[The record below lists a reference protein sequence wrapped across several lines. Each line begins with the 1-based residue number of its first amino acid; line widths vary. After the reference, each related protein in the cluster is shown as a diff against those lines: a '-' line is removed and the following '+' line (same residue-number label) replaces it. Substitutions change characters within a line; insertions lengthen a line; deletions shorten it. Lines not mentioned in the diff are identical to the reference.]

1 MRVEVEIMGLIL
13 LRYGELALKGGN
25 RTLFLR
31 RLRRNLR
38 ACLKAN
44 GLSGEVFSEGARV
57 YVRTE
62 EIDAALAPLSRVFG
76 LVSLSPV
83 TEIPREGVRS
93 DRPPQDELDA
103 IVAECL
109 RQAREAGV
117 RPGVSFRVRSRRAD
131 KTFPW
136 ISPEIDRLAGEA
148 IVDALQGDVDLSN
161 RADVTIGVEVRQER
175 IMVYGHV
182 LPGPGGLPLG
192 IEGRV
197 VALISGGIDSPVA
210 AWLLMKRGCAVIP
223 VHFSQNEAETQKAL
237 DNIDVLRAY
246 AYGWDLRPIVLSH
259 ADAVA
264 PTLKRLAEL
273 GRERWS
279 CLFCKRALVAQACRI
294 AEEMNAHAV
303 VMGDN
308 LGQVASQT
316 LPNLEVVSYGMP
328 KPILRPLIGYDKQE
342 IVSLAQRIGTFEIST
357 RSQEACPFLP
367 NHPITRGSVDDLR
380 ALLDELEGEMGSKRT
395 HNG

>member
-1 MRVEVEIMGLIL
+1 MGLIL
-13 LRYGELALKGGN
+13 LRYGEIALKGGN
-25 RTLFLR
+25 RALFLR

-44 GLSGEVFSEGARV
+44 GISGEVFSEGARV
-57 YVRTE
+57 YVRTGE
-62 EIDAALAPLSRVFG
+62 VDAALAPLSRVFG

-83 TEIPREGVRS
+83 TEIPREGARS
-93 DRPPQDELDA
+93 DRPPEAEMDA
-103 IVAECL
+103 IISECL

-117 RPGVSFRVRSRRAD
+117 KPGVSFRVRSRRAD
-131 KTFPW
+131 KAFPW

-148 IVDALQGDVDLSN
+148 IVRDLQGDVDLSN
-161 RADVTIGVEVRQER
+161 RADVTIGVEVHRER
-175 IMVYGHV
+175 IMVYGRV
-182 LPGPGGLPLG
+182 IPGPGGLPLG

-210 AWLLMKRGCAVIP
+210 AWLLMKRGCAIIP
-223 VHFSQNEAETQKAL
+223 VHFSQSETETQKAL
-237 DNIDVLRAY
+237 DNINVLRDY

-259 ADAVA
+259 DEAVA
-264 PTLKRLAEL
+264 PTLQRLAEM

-279 CLFCKRALVAQACRI
+279 CLFCKRALVTQACRV

-316 LPNLEVVSYGMP
+316 LPNLEVVGYGMS
-328 KPILRPLIGYDKQE
+328 KPILRPLIGYDKHE

-357 RSQEACPFLP
+357 RSQESCPFLP
-367 NHPITRGSVDDLR
+367 DHPLTRGSVDDLR
-380 ALLDELEGEMGSKRT
+380 AILEELEE
-395 HNG
+395 NA

>member
-1 MRVEVEIMGLIL
+1 MIMGLIL

-44 GLSGEVFSEGARV
+44 GISGEVFSESTRV

-62 EIDAALAPLSRVFG
+62 EVDAALAPLSRVFG

-83 TEIPREGVRS
+83 SEIAREGVGS
-93 DRPPQDELDA
+93 DRSPQDELDA

-109 RQAREAGV
+109 HQARQAGV
-117 RPGVSFRVRSRRAD
+117 KPGISFRVRSRRAD
-131 KTFPW
+131 KAFPW

-148 IVDALQGDVDLSN
+148 IVGALQGDVDLSN
-161 RADVTIGVEVRQER
+161 RADVTIGVEVRRER
-175 IMVYGHV
+175 IMVYGRV
-182 LPGPGGLPLG
+182 IPGPGGLPLG

-210 AWLLMKRGCAVIP
+210 AWLLMKRGCAIIP
-223 VHFSQNEAETQKAL
+223 VHFSQSEAETQKAL
-237 DNIDVLRAY
+237 DNIEVLRAY

-259 ADAVA
+259 TEAVA
-264 PTLKRLAEL
+264 PTLQRLAEM

-279 CLFCKRALVAQACRI
+279 CLFCKRALVAQACRV

-328 KPILRPLIGYDKQE
+328 KPILRPLIGYDKHE
-342 IVSLAQRIGTFEIST
+342 IVSLAQRIGTFEISI
-357 RSQEACPFLP
+357 RSQESCPFLP
-367 NHPITRGSVDDLR
+367 NHPLTRGSVDDLR
-380 ALLDELEGEMGSKRT
+380 AILEELEKNT
-395 HNG
+395 